1 MQSESEL
8 AAAAEKAAIQKDLEN
23 WKAIEKELSEKFE
36 QEKREQREQLYK
48 SREVKNRT
56 SPQLTPEGQSMFKPL
71 TPGDYK
77 GIEVRAHHDTNSDKK
92 REIEAAREEY
102 LKIQAAEREKVLEQ
116 AKNDKAKAAEQ
127 EQQNKSERTLRSGR
141 IREMKMELAQ
151 QATETPKIEQTRT
164 GTAAMTN
171 STEQIQEMIR
181 QRKAEREKE
190 RLDREAGLIKERGRD
205 RGREL

>member
-36 QEKREQREQLYK
+36 QEKRKEREQLYR

-77 GIEVRAHHDTNSDKK
+77 GIEARAHHYTNSDKK
-92 REIEAAREEY
+92 REIEAAQKEY
-102 LKIQAAEREKVLEQ
+102 LDAQKEARKLEKE
-116 AKNDKAKAAEQ
+116 A
-127 EQQNKSERTLRSGR
+127 QNKAVKQTQQKQTERTLRSAR
-141 IREMKMELAQ
+141 VAEMKMEIAQ

-171 STEQIQEMIR
+171 STEQIREMIR
-181 QRKAEREKE
+181 QREAERAAEREGKQQ
-190 RLDREAGLIKERGRD
+190 ERGRD

>member
-1 MQSESEL
+1 MQSENEL
-8 AAAAEKAAIQKDLEN
+8 SAAAEKAAIQKDLEN

-36 QEKREQREQLYK
+36 QEKREKREQLYK
-48 SREVKNRT
+48 SREIRNRT
-56 SPQLTPEGQSMFKPL
+56 SPQLTPKGQSMFKPL

-77 GIEVRAHHDTNSDKK
+77 GIEARAHHDTNSDKK
-92 REIEAAREEY
+92 REIEAAQKEY
-102 LKIQAAEREKVLEQ
+102 LDTQKKTRELKKEAQNQAVEQ
-116 AKNDKAKAAEQ
+116 T
-127 EQQNKSERTLRSGR
+127 QQKQTERTLRSGR